1 MIAKL
6 YELKQLEDLSFVKD
20 AEVIGLTTSGAAK
33 QRVLLESLEPKIGWY
48 SDETVMI
55 IIVLQF
61 RLRLM

>member
-33 QRVLLESLEPKIGWY
+33 QRVLLECLEPKIGWY

>member
-55 IIVLQF
+55 IIVL
-61 RLRLM
+61 

>member
-33 QRVLLESLEPKIGWY
+33 QRVLLECLEPKIGWY
-48 SDETVMI
+48 SDTTVMI

>member
-33 QRVLLESLEPKIGWY
+33 QRVLLECLEPKIGWY
-48 SDETVMI
+48 CDETAML